1 MINNPIRYE
10 ENFAY
15 SKPFPNNLVI
25 SRTYRGNDMSKENDS
40 LERKQNGMK
49 VTLLFPKKPTEEES
63 IKDDVRMIFANILRE
78 YLTNVS

>member
-1 MINNPIRYE
+1 
-10 ENFAY
+10 
-15 SKPFPNNLVI
+15 
-25 SRTYRGNDMSKENDS
+25 MSKENDS